1 MIGAFEATQ
10 VEAILAEGYSCRV
23 VGNGGRR
30 IVGLL
35 DGNDTSWKS
44 AITAAIWSDSSFLT
58 LTKSLNFKK
67 GFPEC
72 KLQLECSKVE

>member
-1 MIGAFEATQ
+1 MEGAIGEPGTGDSAPLVT
-10 VEAILAEGYSCRV
+10 
-23 VGNGGRR
+23 VGGS

-58 LTKSLNFKK
+58 LTKSLNFEK

-72 KLQLECSKVE
+72 SLVVI